1 MPFWGSRKRD
11 PNDVAL
17 VTDVYGHCEK
27 CRRHGSARLTA
38 YYSGEILI
46 RCNNCKTANQFTP
59 DDDTWNDPRKF
70 LPFRDDEDPGDEG
83 QGRYSKGRR

>member
-1 MPFWGSRKRD
+1 MSFWNRRKHD

-17 VTDVYGHCEK
+17 VMEVPGFCNK
-27 CRRHGSARLTA
+27 CRHRGLARLTA

-59 DDDTWNDPRKF
+59 DDSSWNDPRKF
-70 LPFRDDEDPGDEG
+70 LPFRDDEDPRDEG
-83 QGRYSKGRR
+83 PGRYSKGRR